1 MYLEKKQVLKRLK
14 AISKMESGIPYD
26 AFSDEFK
33 RSIDGIEKAISKN
46 IEPCDWWMKNE
57 PDYEAQQQCN
67 IADVCKNEVAF

>member
-1 MYLEKKQVLKRLK
+1 MKELDKLITEIEAVENMYLEKKQVLKRLK

-46 IEPCDWWMKNE
+46 IEPCDW
-57 PDYEAQQQCN
+57 
-67 IADVCKNEVAF
+67 